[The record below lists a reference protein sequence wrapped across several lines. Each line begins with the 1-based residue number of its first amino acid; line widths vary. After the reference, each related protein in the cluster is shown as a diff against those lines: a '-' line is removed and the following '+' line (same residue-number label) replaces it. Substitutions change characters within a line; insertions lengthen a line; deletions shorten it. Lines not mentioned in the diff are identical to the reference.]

1 MKTGRIFI
9 GKDEWKEHCMK
20 QTVRKMA
27 GGAKS
32 HGIPREGRKFYFG
45 RTRIIKVVWSQV
57 IGHSECLPKKEI
69 LSDRKGRTTFN
80 F

>member
-1 MKTGRIFI
+1 
-9 GKDEWKEHCMK
+9 MK

-45 RTRIIKVVWSQV
+45 RTRIIKVIWSQV
-57 IGHSECLPKKEI
+57 IGSVSLRKRFYLIGKAGP
-69 LSDRKGRTTFN
+69 LSTFSRKIKLRDAF
-80 F
+80 